1 MTDTDAVSVAA
12 PAKINL
18 ALHVCGRRGDGYH
31 LLDSLVIFAG
41 VGDRVTARAASGFH
55 LDVTGPFAGGLDAES
70 DNLVLRAARWLA
82 AKTGAVKTG
91 AIEGAHLSLEKNL
104 PIASG
109 IGGGSSDAAAALM
122 ACARI
127 WGADVSDLPHAELA
141 AQLGADVPVCLV
153 RRPALMRGIG
163 EDVSVVPPL
172 PAAWLV
178 LANPGLPLATKAVFG
193 ALGGR
198 YSAALEPMPP
208 CRDAAALAGYLEGQ
222 RNDLA
227 LPAMELMPAIA
238 TVLEA
243 LLATQGCLLARLSG
257 SGPTCFGLYG
267 TEAAAQNAAKAL
279 KAAHSGWWIA
289 PAPMLTGP
297 A

>member
-1 MTDTDAVSVAA
+1 MTDTGSVKVAA
-12 PAKINL
+12 AAKINL
-18 ALHVCGRRGDGYH
+18 ALHVCGRRANGYH
-31 LLDSLVIFAG
+31 LLDSLVVFAG
-41 VGDRVTARAASGFH
+41 VGDVITARAAPDFR
-55 LDVTGPFAGGLDAES
+55 LEITGPFAGGLAAEA

-82 AKTGAVKTG
+82 AKTGSSLA
-91 AIEGAHLSLEKNL
+91 AHLALEKNL

-109 IGGGSSDAAAALM
+109 IGGGSSDAAATLT
-122 ACARI
+122 ACAQL
-127 WGADVSDLPHAELA
+127 WGADADRLPHAELA
-141 AQLGADVPVCLV
+141 ATLGADVPVCLV

-163 EDVSVVPPL
+163 EDITALPAL

-193 ALGGR
+193 ALNGR
-198 YSAALEPMPP
+198 YAAALEPLPH
-208 CRDAAALAGYLEGQ
+208 CTDVA
-222 RNDLA
+222 DLA
-227 LPAMELMPAIA
+227 RYLARQHNSLAAPAIELLPAIA
-238 TVLEA
+238 TVLDA
-243 LLATQGCLLARLSG
+243 LSAAPGCLLARLSG

-267 TEAAAQNAAKAL
+267 SAAAAESAAKAL

>member
-1 MTDTDAVSVAA
+1 MTDKASVSVAA

-31 LLDSLVIFAG
+31 LLDSLVVFAG
-41 VGDRVTARAASGFH
+41 IGDRITARPASDFYLGI
-55 LDVTGPFAGGLDAES
+55 TGPFAGGLAAEG

-82 AKTGAVKTG
+82 AKTGSSRA
-91 AIEGAHLSLEKNL
+91 AHLSLEKNL

-109 IGGGSSDAAAALM
+109 IGGGSSDAAAALI

-127 WGADVSDLPHAELA
+127 WGANTDSLPHAELA
-141 AQLGADVPVCLV
+141 AALGADVPVCLM
-153 RRPALMRGIG
+153 RHPALMRGIG
-163 EDVSVVPPL
+163 EDVTLLPSL

-193 ALGGR
+193 ALNGR
-198 YSAALEPMPP
+198 YSGPLEPMPP
-208 CRDAAALAGYLEGQ
+208 CADAA
-222 RNDLA
+222 DLA
-227 LPAMELMPAIA
+227 RYLARQHNSLAAPAIERLPVITVVLDALSA
-238 TVLEA
+238 TA
-243 LLATQGCLLARLSG
+243 GCLLARLSG

-267 TEAAAQNAAKAL
+267 TEAAARSAANAL
-279 KAAHSGWWIA
+279 KATHSGWWLA
-289 PAPMLTGP
+289 PAPMLTGT

>member
-1 MTDTDAVSVAA
+1 MTDTDAVGVAA

-18 ALHVCGRRGDGYH
+18 ALHVCGRRDDGYH
-31 LLDSLVIFAG
+31 LLDSLVVFAG
-41 VGDRVTARAASGFH
+41 VGDRVTARAASGFR
-55 LDVTGPFAGGLDAES
+55 LDITGPFAGGLAAEA

-91 AIEGAHLSLEKNL
+91 ATEGADLSLEKNL

-109 IGGGSSDAAAALM
+109 IGGGSSDAAATLM

-127 WGADVSDLPHAELA
+127 WGVDVSNLPHGELA
-141 AQLGADVPVCLV
+141 AQLGADVPVCMV
-153 RRPALMRGIG
+153 RRPAIMRGIG
-163 EDVSVVPPL
+163 EDISVLPSL

-178 LANPGLPLATKAVFG
+178 LANPNLPLATKAVFG
-193 ALGGR
+193 ALRGR
-198 YSAALEPMPP
+198 YSTALEPMPP
-208 CRDAAALAGYLEGQ
+208 CKDAADLARYLEGQ

-227 LPAMELMPAIA
+227 LPAIELMPAIG

-243 LLATQGCLLARLSG
+243 LSATPGCLLARLSG

-267 TEAAAQNAAKAL
+267 TEAAAQNAANAL
-279 KAAHSGWWIA
+279 KTTHSGWWIA
-289 PAPMLTGP
+289 PAMMLTGP